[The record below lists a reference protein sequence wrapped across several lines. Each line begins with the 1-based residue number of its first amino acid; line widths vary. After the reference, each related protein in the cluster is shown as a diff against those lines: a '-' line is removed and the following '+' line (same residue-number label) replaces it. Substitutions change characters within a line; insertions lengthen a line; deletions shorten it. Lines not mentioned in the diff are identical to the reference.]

1 MKNYLQMANQD
12 ISQSSNSCTEC
23 SGIPENPV
31 SIPLPENIENF
42 LLEQTKAQKVL
53 AILVKDQNNVPMM
66 VTLPDVTITKKDIN
80 SAEEIA
86 VPRGKQCCT
95 FVLNGVLYAMC
106 F

>member
-12 ISQSSNSCTEC
+12 ITQSSSSYSEC
-23 SGIPENPV
+23 AGIPESSVPI
-31 SIPLPENIENF
+31 SLPENIENF

-53 AILVKDQNNVPMM
+53 AILVKDENNAPMM
-66 VTLPDVTITKKDIN
+66 VTLPDVTITKKDTD
-80 SAEEIA
+80 SEEGA